1 MIDPILSQ
9 KRAIAGARGG
19 RQNVKRHG
27 KRWMKKIAA
36 LGAHVMHSRYRRE
49 PVLLNDFALVERATG
64 KTVALLSGRSLEEV
78 RLPTFAPDEEFAELV
93 F

>member
-1 MIDPILSQ
+1 MTDLTLSQ

-19 RQNVKRHG
+19 KRTVKRHG
-27 KRWMKKIAA
+27 KRWMKKIAE
-36 LGAHVMHSRYRRE
+36 LGAHTMHSKYRYE

-64 KTVALLSGRSLEEV
+64 KAVALLSGRSLEAV
-78 RLPTFAPDEEFAELV
+78 QLPAFDPDQDELV